1 MDMNTIQA
9 VVPTADPAQWREG
22 DAWLAGG
29 TVLFSY
35 GSSVLTRLLDISSAG
50 WAAVTV
56 TDGGIELAAS
66 ATIAELYELPLRAG
80 LAGDGDRPGR
90 DGDRPGDGGSLTERW
105 PALEL
110 VRQCCDSFVAS
121 FKIWNMSTVG
131 GNICTGL
138 PAGPMIS
145 LCVSLDGTAT
155 ILAPEGGSR
164 NVPMA
169 DLVTGDGRTGLLPGE
184 LLRSIFLPASAL
196 ASRTA
201 FRRLSLSNLGRS
213 GVLLIGRLD
222 ADGTLVITV
231 TAATKRPVQLRFGGG
246 AAAGSR
252 AGSPGGTSPALPDAA
267 ALRAAL
273 AAAIPA
279 ELYHDD
285 IHGLPE
291 WRRDMTY
298 RLAEEIRAQLL
309 ANLPTEQ
316 LAGPSTAGGA

>member
-1 MDMNTIQA
+1 MDMNTIRA

-35 GSSVLTRLLDISSAG
+35 GSSVLTRLLDVSFAG
-50 WAAVTV
+50 WPAITV
-56 TDGGIELAAS
+56 TAGGIELAAS
-66 ATIAELYELPLRAG
+66 CTIAELYELPLRG
-80 LAGDGDRPGR
+80 TGT
-90 DGDRPGDGGSLTERW
+90 GDGGGLTERW
-105 PALEL
+105 PALGL
-110 VRQCCDSFVAS
+110 VRPCCDSFVAS

-131 GNICTGL
+131 GNICTAL

-145 LCVSLDGTAT
+145 LCASLDATAT
-155 ILAPEGGSR
+155 ILAPGGGSR
-164 NVPMA
+164 DVPVA
-169 DLVTGDGRTGLLPGE
+169 DLVTGDGRTGLMPGE
-184 LLRSIFLPASAL
+184 LLRGIVLPAAAL

-231 TAATKRPVQLRFGGG
+231 TAATTRPVQLRFGGG

-252 AGSPGGTSPALPDAA
+252 VGSPGRVFPAPPDAA

-273 AAAIPA
+273 TAAIPA

-298 RLAEEIRAQLL
+298 RLAEEIRAELL
-309 ANLPTEQ
+309 TGLPTEQ
-316 LAGPSTAGGA
+316 LADPSTAGGA

>member
-35 GSSVLTRLLDISSAG
+35 GSSVLTRLLDITSAG
-50 WAAVTV
+50 WPAITV
-56 TDGGIELAAS
+56 TDGGMELAS
-66 ATIAELYELPLRAG
+66 SCTIAELYELPARESL
-80 LAGDGDRPGR
+80 GR
-90 DGDRPGDGGSLTERW
+90 RW

-138 PAGPMIS
+138 PAGPMTS
-145 LCVSLDGTAT
+145 LCASLDGVAT
-155 ILAPEGGSR
+155 ILAPGGGSR
-164 NVPMA
+164 MVPVA
-169 DLVTGDGRTGLLPGE
+169 ELVTGDGRTALLPGE
-184 LLRSIFLPASAL
+184 LLRSIFLPAAAL
-196 ASRTA
+196 TSRVA

-222 ADGTLVITV
+222 TDGSLLITV
-231 TAATKRPVQLRFGGG
+231 TAATKRPVQLRLGGG
-246 AAAGSR
+246 A
-252 AGSPGGTSPALPDAA
+252 DAA
-267 ALRAAL
+267 ALRAAIG
-273 AAAIPA
+273 AAIPYG
-279 ELYHDD
+279 LYHDD

-298 RLAEEIRAQLL
+298 RLAEEIRAELL
-309 ANLPTEQ
+309 TEPRTEPP
-316 LAGPSTAGGA
+316 AGRGA

>member
-50 WAAVTV
+50 WPAITV

-66 ATIAELYELPLRAG
+66 CTIAELYELPVRDG
-80 LAGDGDRPGR
+80 LARDGAYPDDGDSP
-90 DGDRPGDGGSLTERW
+90 STRW

-145 LCVSLDGTAT
+145 LCASLDGKAT
-155 ILAPEGGSR
+155 ILAPDGGSR
-164 NVPMA
+164 AVPVA
-169 DLVTGDGRTGLLPGE
+169 DLVTGDGRTALLPGE
-184 LLRSIFLPASAL
+184 LLRSIFLPAAAL
-196 ASRTA
+196 ASRVA

-222 ADGTLVITV
+222 ADGSLLITV
-231 TAATKRPVQLRFGGG
+231 TAATRRPVQLRFGGG
-246 AAAGSR
+246 TPAAGLR
-252 AGSPGGTSPALPDAA
+252 PGRPDAA
-267 ALRAAL
+267 GLRAAL
-273 AAAIPA
+273 DAAIPA

-285 IHGLPE
+285 IHGLPR

-298 RLAEEIRAQLL
+298 RLAEEIRAELL
-309 ANLPTEQ
+309 TEP
-316 LAGPSTAGGA
+316 LAEPLAERLTEPFNGGGA